1 MAFNT
6 FHPFPRLPTELRM
19 QIWEAACRGLRQ
31 SFQAVHYVTLDEYTE
46 MSPLKHNWDDSKP
59 RNKSIYLWDA
69 GLWTACQE
77 SRDVVAKHWGKQPRP
92 YNDDDMLDCCSLEEY
107 NHYDRIWPE
116 EDSGR
121 RVLMLHSRVDGEHWR
136 QMVYP
141 KYDLL
146 CIVADD
152 WEFLTSKWTEVSYW
166 GIVLDA
172 HNVAVE
178 FDPSWNLSLENKTST
193 PFIEDV
199 PASLEFLLRWLFGH
213 IGNDGSP
220 KPKLIVRD
228 MDWILRH
235 HINGPQIRDFDE
247 EYVEVP
253 AYELVPY
260 ISSGGDTTSI
270 ARDSTLSDFF
280 DLLDQV
286 YYEKSLEIYC
296 YETFLDPCDWDYEIE
311 TSSHRLDI
319 RDSFSI
325 LLSRTNQ
332 VER

>member
-166 GIVLDA
+166 GIV
-172 HNVAVE
+172 
-178 FDPSWNLSLENKTST
+178 T

-247 EYVEVP
+247 D
-253 AYELVPY
+253 
-260 ISSGGDTTSI
+260 GGDTTSI

-311 TSSHRLDI
+311 TSSHSL
-319 RDSFSI
+319 SWSLFI
-325 LLSRTNQ
+325 LYFKGRG
-332 VER
+332 